1 MNDALATTMDT
12 VSHAPPPP
20 PPPPP
25 VNTSGITPTPSTNV
39 ASSPPPRLDTRPLY
53 PP

>member
-1 MNDALATTMDT
+1 MKEALATTIHT

-20 PPPPP
+20 PPH

-39 ASSPPPRLDTRPLY
+39 ASSPPPRLDKRPLY

>member
-12 VSHAPPPP
+12 VSHAPSR
-20 PPPPP
+20 PPPP

-39 ASSPPPRLDTRPLY
+39 ASILSTPPRLDTRPLY